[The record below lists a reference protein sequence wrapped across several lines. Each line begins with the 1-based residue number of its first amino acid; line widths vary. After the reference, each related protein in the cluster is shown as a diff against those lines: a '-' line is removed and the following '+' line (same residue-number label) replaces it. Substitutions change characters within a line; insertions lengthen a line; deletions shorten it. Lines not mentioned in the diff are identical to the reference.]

1 MRIWWK
7 LVYKRL
13 FVSNLN
19 DVLLSSGWPV
29 RVQTWSAINFM
40 PIAKRIYRKTNDNKW
55 NFNWIYV
62 IFLCC
67 VFVHGWLE
75 TNFFKDGWLKSL
87 VYLYF
92 LIIPTNRTIQSWSF
106 DPKNFRKKVLILVKI
121 FNIYFAILL
130 QHCMD
135 DIWEMCFLSAPGC
148 CGGWSQNVI
157 VYTERERSRGG
168 AVWVNRLPTSRQ
180 PATNIQHK

>member
-75 TNFFKDGWLKSL
+75 TKFFYKDGSKLTMTTTVQNNRGEGHPGGCLESRI
-87 VYLYF
+87 F
-92 LIIPTNRTIQSWSF
+92 IFSTIPTNLTIQSWSF
-106 DPKNFRKKVLILVKI
+106 EPNYFRKKVLILVKI

-148 CGGWSQNVI
+148 CGGWS
-157 VYTERERSRGG
+157 
-168 AVWVNRLPTSRQ
+168 
-180 PATNIQHK
+180 

>member
-19 DVLLSSGWPV
+19 DVLLSSGWPL
-29 RVQTWSAINFM
+29 RAQHQSAINFM
-40 PIAKRIYRKTNDNKW
+40 PIAKRILRHKKLKKINKVL
-55 NFNWIYV
+55 IELKLI
-62 IFLCC
+62 IFI
-67 VFVHGWLE
+67 H
-75 TNFFKDGWLKSL
+75 
-87 VYLYF
+87 LYF
-92 LIIPTNRTIQSWSF
+92 LVFKPNQTNQSWGSE
-106 DPKNFRKKVLILVKI
+106 PNNFHKKVLILVNI
-121 FNIYFAILL
+121 FTIYFAILL

-157 VYTERERSRGG
+157 VYTEAGPSQREEQRRGCLG
-168 AVWVNRLPTSRQ
+168 
-180 PATNIQHK
+180 